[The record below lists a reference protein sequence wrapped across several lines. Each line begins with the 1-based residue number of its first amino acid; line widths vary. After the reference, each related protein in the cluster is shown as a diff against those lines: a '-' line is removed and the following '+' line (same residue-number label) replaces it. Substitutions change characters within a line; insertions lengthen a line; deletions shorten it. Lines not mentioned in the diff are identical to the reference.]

1 MPRIELTTRLEAT
14 AEHIW
19 QELQKPALLKHVAAG
34 RLRFVPIEPPAFPEH
49 WRDGDYRVALRGF
62 GWLPLGE
69 QVISIRIRDD
79 ERTLHDHGSSRFF
92 RRWEHRISLQ
102 PDGPDATRYTDRV
115 EFDAGMLNPLLLPLV
130 TDFFRHRQR
139 RWRRLVENGFDYTR
153 A

>member
-1 MPRIELTTRLEAT
+1 MPRIELTTRLEAP